1 MKKIFHIS
9 FITALLFIFNACNID
24 ETIDPN
30 RPSIEG
36 ILKNATIPQLN
47 NLVVGTVGQMRN
59 SIDAYYDAVSVIGRE
74 IYRFSSSDP
83 RYTSDLPGGTLNNNA
98 FYLTNPYA
106 GRYGSIKNCNI
117 LLASLENTTTPTAQQ
132 KEGYSGFAKTIKA
145 HELLM
150 VLNQLNENGIRID
163 VADPENLGDFV
174 SKDAALT
181 AIAALLD
188 EAATHLDNSGAT
200 FAFSLSTGFAG
211 FNTPSTFKKFNKAL
225 AARVAIY
232 RGKYSDALTIL
243 SSSFFDLN
251 GDLNVGVYHVFGL
264 GSGDTR
270 NLVFLPQNS
279 NSDVRAAHP
288 KFITDAENGDTRL
301 SKVVKRAATATQSG
315 FSSDYDA
322 WLYQS
327 NIAPISI
334 VRNEELILIY
344 AEASIQTDKLEQGT
358 NALNIIRAK
367 AGLNPY
373 SGNQDK
379 TSLINEMLH
388 QRRYSLF
395 FEGHRW
401 IDMRRYNKLGELPI
415 DRTGDKVHVSFPIPL
430 NEEGF

>member
-9 FITALLFIFNACNID
+9 FFTALLLVFNACSID
-24 ETIDPN
+24 DSVDPN

-47 NLVVGTVGQMRN
+47 NLVVGTVGQMRA
-59 SIDAYYDAVSVIGRE
+59 SLDAYYDAVSVIGRE

-83 RYTSDLPGGTLNNNA
+83 RYTADLPGGTLDNNA

-106 GRYGSIKNCNI
+106 GRYGTVKNCNI
-117 LLASLENTTTPTAQQ
+117 LLASLENTTSPTPQQ
-132 KEGYSGFAKTIKA
+132 KEGYRGFAKTIKA

-163 VADPENLGDFV
+163 VEDPDNLGDFV

-181 AIAALLD
+181 AIATLLD
-188 EAATHLDNSGAT
+188 EAAAHLDNAGTS

-211 FNTPSTFKKFNKAL
+211 FNTPSTFKKFNRGL
-225 AARVAIY
+225 AARVAVY
-232 RGKYSDALTIL
+232 RGKYADALTIL
-243 SSSFFDLN
+243 DASFLDLN

-270 NLVFLPQNS
+270 NLVFLPLNS

-288 KFITDAENGDTRL
+288 KFLEDAESGDTRL

-322 WLYQS
+322 WVYQS
-327 NIAPISI
+327 NTSPIPI

-344 AEASIQTDKLEQGT
+344 AEASIQTDKFEQGI

-367 AGLNPY
+367 AGLAPY
-373 SGNQDK
+373 AGNTDK
-379 TSLINEMLH
+379 TSLINEMLN

-401 IDMRRYNKLGELPI
+401 VDMRRYNKLGELPI
-415 DRTGDKVHVSFPIPL
+415 DRAGDKVHVSFPIPL
-430 NEEGF
+430 NEERF